1 MLLAACFGSV
11 GKMQTMDTIRNHG
24 GDHINLFLRQFCIG
38 AQKPGKAVHYKNQ
51 DGSDIFILGW
61 FHVCEFDLFQNRIP
75 QMLCTPPAPIGRPST
90 MKWNG

>member
-38 AQKPGKAVHYKNQ
+38 VQKPRKAVHYKNQ
-51 DGSDIFILGW
+51 DGTDIFILGPVSYT
-61 FHVCEFDLFQNRIP
+61 HLTLPTI
-75 QMLCTPPAPIGRPST
+75 A
-90 MKWNG
+90 

>member
-1 MLLAACFGSV
+1 MLLAACLGSV

-38 AQKPGKAVHYKNQ
+38 VQKPRKAVHYKNQ

-61 FHVCEFDLFQNRIP
+61 FHVCEFDLFQNGIS
-75 QMLCTPPAPIGRPST
+75 QMLCKAVHG
-90 MKWNG
+90 

>member
-24 GDHINLFLRQFCIG
+24 GNYVDVLLRQFCIG
-38 AQKPGKAVHYKNQ
+38 VQKPRKTVHYKNQ

-61 FHVCEFDLFQNRIP
+61 LDVITFDLFQNGIP
-75 QMLCTPPAPIGRPST
+75 QMLCKAVHR
-90 MKWNG
+90 

>member
-38 AQKPGKAVHYKNQ
+38 VQKPRKASQTYLSFLIIHIQ
-51 DGSDIFILGW
+51 L
-61 FHVCEFDLFQNRIP
+61 
-75 QMLCTPPAPIGRPST
+75 
-90 MKWNG
+90 

>member
-38 AQKPGKAVHYKNQ
+38 VQKPRKAVHYKNQ

-61 FHVCEFDLFQNRIP
+61 FHVCEFDLFQNGIS
-75 QMLCTPPAPIGRPST
+75 QMLCKPVHG
-90 MKWNG
+90 

>member
-11 GKMQTMDTIRNHG
+11 GKMQTMDTIRNHC

-38 AQKPGKAVHYKNQ
+38 VQKPGKAVHYKYQ
-51 DGSDIFILGW
+51 DGTDIFILRRL
-61 FHVCEFDLFQNRIP
+61 HVCEFDLFQNGIP
-75 QMLCTPPAPIGRPST
+75 QMLCTPPAPTGRPST